1 MTQMELETAGWTIQ
15 FVNTE
20 FLIPYLN
27 RTMHTL
33 TRSKKIPSVP
43 SNLVK
48 PTIVAGINALGRGQD
63 RDSLIQFI
71 TTIAQTMG
79 PEALQQ
85 FVNPDEAIKRLAAAQ
100 GIDILNLVKSME
112 ERNQDQEQA
121 CKHNKL
127 CLLHQAGKLAGSPL
141 MDPSKN
147 PELTETIVKLQPHN
161 SHSN

>member
-1 MTQMELETAGWTIQ
+1 
-15 FVNTE
+15 
-20 FLIPYLN
+20 
-27 RTMHTL
+27 MHTL

-121 CKHNKL
+121 MQAQQAMSL
-127 CLLHQAGKLAGSPL
+127 TDQAGKLAGSPL

-147 PELTETIVKLQPHN
+147 PELNETIAQAATAQQPQ
-161 SHSN
+161 